1 MNATVIAA
9 PVRTPVHTPIPNVC
23 ANCETPRMGEYCYAC
38 GQHFL
43 EGRLTIGRLARDF
56 IVRKLGLEG
65 GLLRTASELTMRPH
79 TMIRQ
84 YVDGRRQRYT
94 NPVAYLLLMAA
105 LYVLL
110 SGMWT
115 PAMEAG
121 FRSEL
126 GEEGAEMEAMV
137 QVQLWMDGHPALS
150 TMILC
155 LFVVPALS
163 LLFRRTTTTAEAS
176 VFALYVSG
184 HLLLM
189 QAVIN
194 VAAVA
199 LSADVYRMMTGR
211 ITGIAIL
218 VLLFSAGR
226 FFGTRFTSYLKVAV
240 ALAISAFGV
249 FVLMVVAAV
258 VLAALAAA
266 APAASL

>member
-1 MNATVIAA
+1 
-9 PVRTPVHTPIPNVC
+9 
-23 ANCETPRMGEYCYAC
+23 MGEYCYAC

-43 EGRLTIGRLARDF
+43 EGRLTIRRLVRDF

-65 GLLRTASELTMRPH
+65 GLLRTAGELTMRPH

-94 NPVAYLLLMAA
+94 NPVAYLLLVAA

-110 SGMWT
+110 SGAWT
-115 PAMEAG
+115 TAMEAG
-121 FRSEL
+121 FRSAL
-126 GEEGAEMEAMV
+126 GGESVETESLV
-137 QVQLWMDGHPALS
+137 QIQLWGESHPALS
-150 TMILC
+150 TVILC
-155 LFVVPALS
+155 LFLVPALR

-194 VAAVA
+194 LTAVA
-199 LSADVYRMMTGR
+199 FSADAYRVMTGR
-211 ITGIAIL
+211 ITGIATL

-226 FFGTRFTSYLKVAV
+226 FFGTRFSSYLKVAL
-240 ALAISAFGV
+240 ALAISAIGIFI
-249 FVLMVVAAV
+249 LMM
-258 VLAALAAA
+258 LAALLMSAVAAA
-266 APAASL
+266 AAVPASP